1 MTIEKMDKNENS
13 FKFKNILKK
22 QETNAKKTS
31 EELDMKVP
39 LNNRL
44 KYQKENDK
52 KDTIKQDE
60 IVSIQDNTKEDKK

>member
-1 MTIEKMDKNENS
+1 MDKNENS

>member
-1 MTIEKMDKNENS
+1 
-13 FKFKNILKK
+13 
-22 QETNAKKTS
+22 
-31 EELDMKVP
+31 MKVP